1 MKSNINFAF
10 IRHGFGCHNAISGL
24 HKSELI
30 SVEDAMIF
38 SGKRNEINKNA
49 MVDPVLT
56 QVGVDASIHNGC
68 VMNQIFRSID
78 SIIQNNYGDTINMD
92 KINVIGCS
100 PLIRCM
106 ETAYYM
112 SRSWPNPPSK
122 IYVFPFLREIDESS
136 DNKYSLA
143 SIIRMN
149 KKPFYAMKS
158 IEEQKKYLESLGILN
173 FFDFSFVEMFKKE
186 RAEPGDIETFTR
198 WFVAYFFQKKGS
210 LPSNDSFVKGSL
222 PSNDS
227 FVKGSLPSN
236 DSFVK
241 GSLFSNDS
249 FVKGTLSQTQ
259 DLPEKL
265 NVFIVTHAGV
275 LSDFAVDD
283 EGFVNN
289 SGFIINTIY
298 NKTTGIMSIK
308 KYITL
313 NPFLEFFNFYQD
325 YKNINMKEYYCP
337 SNRCGNLC
345 SVMKDKE
352 QKDDKGDLKH
362 INVTCDINKKID
374 IPSLLKILN
383 LN

>member
-24 HKSELI
+24 YKSELI
-30 SVEDAMIF
+30 NIEDAMIF
-38 SGKRNEINKNA
+38 SGKTKEISKSA

-78 SIIQNNYGDTINMD
+78 GILQNNYNDSINMD
-92 KINVIGCS
+92 KINIIGCS

-136 DNKYSLA
+136 SNKYSLQ

-186 RAEPGDIETFTR
+186 RAEPGDIEMFTK
-198 WFVAYFFQKKGS
+198 WFVSSFIQKKDTK
-210 LPSNDSFVKGSL
+210 NYID
-222 PSNDS
+222 NE
-227 FVKGSLPSN
+227 
-236 DSFVK
+236 
-241 GSLFSNDS
+241 
-249 FVKGTLSQTQ
+249 TQ
-259 DLPEKL
+259 NLLEKL

-275 LSDFAVDD
+275 LSDFAVND

-289 SGFIINTIY
+289 SGFVINTNY
-298 NKTTGIMSIK
+298 DDTTGIISVK
-308 KYITL
+308 KYLSL

-325 YKNINMKEYYCP
+325 YKNINAKEYYCP

-345 SVMKDKE
+345 SVMKDKD
-352 QKDDKGDLKH
+352 QDKKDLEH

-383 LN
+383 LTNDV